1 PGGDAAI
8 RHPYRVALAH
18 LHAAG
23 ENDLSSVGRR
33 LFTEIDC
40 SELDLVVQQIEKN
53 LNCIATSSAGRLF
66 DAVSAILGVCHEI
79 SYEAQAAIELE
90 SLIDQGRAE
99 PEGGHP
105 ADDVSGGAGEASEP
119 HYPYE
124 LIEAERGFVVDTGP
138 TVLAVLADVLAG
150 TPREIVSRAFH
161 NTVVRFATDACS
173 VIARASGIDTVA
185 LSGGVFQNRYLLT
198 KLVTSLETGG
208 FRVLLNREVPMSD
221 GGVSLGQA
229 VVAGE
234 RAARGLE

>member
-1 PGGDAAI
+1 RAGHLKYTPLPGGDAAI

-23 ENDLSSVGRR
+23 ESDLAGVGRR
-33 LFTEIDC
+33 LFPEIDAG
-40 SELDLVVQQIEKN
+40 ELDLVVQQIEKN

-66 DAVSAILGVCHEI
+66 DAVSAILGICHEI

-90 SLIDQGRAE
+90 SIIDQGRSE
-99 PEGGHP
+99 PG
-105 ADDVSGGAGEASEP
+105 EP

-124 LIEAERGFVVDTGP
+124 LVDSERGFVVDTGP
-138 TVLAVLADVLAG
+138 TVLAVLADVLAD
-150 TPREIVSRAFH
+150 TPREIVARAFH
-161 NTVVRFATDACS
+161 NTVVRFATDACG
-173 VIARASGIDTVA
+173 VISRASGIDTVA

-198 KLVTSLETGG
+198 KLVTTLETSG
-208 FRVLLNREVPMSD
+208 FRVLLNREVPMTD